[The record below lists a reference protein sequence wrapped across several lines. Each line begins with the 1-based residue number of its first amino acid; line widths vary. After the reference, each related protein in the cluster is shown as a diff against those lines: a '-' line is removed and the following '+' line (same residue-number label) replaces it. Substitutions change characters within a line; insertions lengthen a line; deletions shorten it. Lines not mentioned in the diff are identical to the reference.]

1 MMHGNKGLSEPRRV
15 ISAVTKTVAP
25 AARPK
30 LRGAVGRDLH
40 RPGTNRPQARSR
52 CAEDHAALPARERDV
67 TIQIARGYSEVQF
80 KNHATAVGGVL
91 DVAHE
96 RVSTTD

>member
-1 MMHGNKGLSEPRRV
+1 MISTV
-15 ISAVTKTVAP
+15 IQTVEP

-30 LRGAVGRDLH
+30 LRGAVGRGLC
-40 RPGTNRPQARSR
+40 RPGTNRPKARSR

-67 TIQIARGYSEVQF
+67 TIQIARGCSEVQF
-80 KNHATAVGGVL
+80 ENHATAVGGVL
-91 DVAHE
+91 NVAHK